1 MNDIYLIEHKRFL
14 FCNGMVHI
22 DLGYSHSTN
31 LGWLYLTLDGVVLGA
46 NKKLEFC
53 RLLKGFSSLYKIWRF
68 YTNTQN
74 FKKMMRP
81 PRSHKLP
88 LTPALRSVLLVESNP
103 AQIKEICSWHR
114 APTQTKIVASTLQT
128 PLCFDF

>member
-81 PRSHKLP
+81 PP
-88 LTPALRSVLLVESNP
+88 LTQAPPYTCASFGTSRGVQSCTDKRNMQL
-103 AQIKEICSWHR
+103 AQGPNTDQDR
-114 APTQTKIVASTLQT
+114 GFYLTDA
-128 PLCFDF
+128 FMF